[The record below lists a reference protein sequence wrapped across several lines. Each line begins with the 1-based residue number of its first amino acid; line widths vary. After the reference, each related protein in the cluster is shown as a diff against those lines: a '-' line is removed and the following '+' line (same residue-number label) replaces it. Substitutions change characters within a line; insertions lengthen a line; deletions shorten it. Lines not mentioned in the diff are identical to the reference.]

1 MTLGLVTVFGGS
13 GFVGRNLVQSLAKA
27 GAGVRAAVRD
37 PEEALFLKPCGDVG
51 QVTPVQGNL
60 RSDDSV
66 RAAIHGA
73 DAVVN
78 LVGILYQSG
87 RQTFEA
93 VHHEGAVRVARIA
106 AEEGVSRYVHMSAIG
121 ASEDS
126 PAQYARTKAKGEQAV
141 RQAFPSASIVRPSII
156 FGPDDNFFN
165 QFAMMAK
172 LLPALPLIGGGWT
185 RFQPVYVGDVAAAI
199 VKCLEDPA
207 TDGKTYELGGPSIY
221 TFKELLEYVLEQT
234 GRHRLLMPVPWAL
247 ATLQGACFELLPRP
261 LLTRDQ
267 VALLRTDNVV
277 GEDALTLA
285 DLGIS
290 PTAVEA
296 VVPDYLFAYRKGGQF
311 SRTGPQRGI

>member
-1 MTLGLVTVFGGS
+1 MTLGMVTVFGGS
-13 GFVGRNLVQSLAKA
+13 GFVGRNLVRLLARE
-27 GAGVRAAVRD
+27 GAGVRVAVRD

-60 RSDDSV
+60 RSDESV

-78 LVGILYQSG
+78 LVGILYQSR

-93 VHHEGAVRVARIA
+93 VHHEGAARVARIA

-121 ASEDS
+121 ASESS

-141 RQAFPSASIVRPSII
+141 RQAFPTASIVRPSII

-165 QFAMMAK
+165 QFGLMAK

-199 VKCLEDPA
+199 VKCLADPA

-234 GRHRLLMPVPWAL
+234 GRKRLLMPIPWAL
-247 ATLQGACFELLPRP
+247 AKLQGACFELLPRP

-267 VALLRTDNVV
+267 VTLLQSDNVV

-296 VVPDYLFAYRKGGQF
+296 VVPDYLFAYRRGGQF
-311 SRTGPQRGI
+311 SRGGPQRGL